1 MKKRDTKGLASMVES
16 YRAGYSAAE
25 RKLIEERLAAGQLRG
40 LVATNALEL
49 GIDVGEL
56 DVTLHFGV
64 PVHMHEL
71 WQQVRIPPP
80 SPLAKQLYR
89 ICCLQGHKSD
99 SPRSPVWKILSSVVD
114 PSNDC

>member
-1 MKKRDTKGLASMVES
+1 MGVNNHRGTDWLVQLMKKKSTKELARMVES

-64 PVHMHEL
+64 PLHMHEL
-71 WQQVRIPPP
+71 WQQVTPP
-80 SPLAKQLYR
+80 SPNNLKIHTFEITSIDA
-89 ICCLQGHKSD
+89 
-99 SPRSPVWKILSSVVD
+99 RSRFW
-114 PSNDC
+114 